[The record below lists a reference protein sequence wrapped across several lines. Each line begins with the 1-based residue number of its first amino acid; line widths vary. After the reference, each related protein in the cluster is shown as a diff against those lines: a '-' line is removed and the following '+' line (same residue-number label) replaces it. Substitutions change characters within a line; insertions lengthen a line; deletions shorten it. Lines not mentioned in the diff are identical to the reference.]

1 MVVAKADAFPT
12 FHRRSRRHGVAPPEH
27 GFNPGREFSGQER
40 FGQVVIGSLFE
51 ADDPIHPIGPRS
63 EHHHGKIIPGIPQ
76 PAQSRQTIIA
86 GQHQV
91 KNHKIWPLAFQTCLE
106 LLHIAE
112 AAHVI
117 ALVDQ
122 VGADHLS
129 QFRVVVHHPDLV
141 VLDLMLPGD
150 DGLTAL
156 RRLRDAGDDLP
167 VVMLTARADGVD
179 RIIGLEQGA
188 DDYLAKP
195 FLPRELTARIEA
207 VLRRRN
213 AMPAGTPV
221 EGGEC
226 IRFGDNQLDLSART
240 LLQNNEPV
248 VITSGEFSLLAAFV
262 RHPHRPLSRER
273 LIELARGPGSD
284 TDSRSMDVQ
293 VSRVRKLVEP
303 DPTRPRYVQTVWGYG
318 YVFVPDGTPRSR

>member
-1 MVVAKADAFPT
+1 MTRFFPVVPT
-12 FHRRSRRHGVAPPEH
+12 HHPPIEGDVRQSEQISYVLRHTQPTDQTHEPTGDRGRTNGTMDRSMNGALT
-27 GFNPGREFSGQER
+27 SMIW
-40 FGQVVIGSLFE
+40 VVD
-51 ADDPIHPIGPRS
+51 DDPELRKMVSTYLLDQGYDVRS
-63 EHHHGKIIPGIPQ
+63 LCD
-76 PAQSRQTIIA
+76 
-86 GQHQV
+86 V
-91 KNHKIWPLAFQTCLE
+91 KQLE
-106 LLHIAE
+106 ARLE
-112 AAHVI
+112 C
-117 ALVDQ
+117 Q
-122 VGADHLS
+122 
-129 QFRVVVHHPDLV
+129 RPDLV

-195 FLPRELTARIEA
+195 FLPRELSARIEA
-207 VLRRRN
+207 VLRRRSKI
-213 AMPAGTPV
+213 PAGTPFAD
-221 EGGEC
+221 GGR
-226 IRFGDNQLDLSART
+226 ISFGDNVLDLSART
-240 LLQNNEPV
+240 LWRDNTPT

-262 RHPHRPLSRER
+262 QHPHRPLSRER
-273 LIELARGPGSD
+273 LIELARGPSCD

-318 YVFVPDGTPRSR
+318 YVFVPDGEPRLRRS